1 MTERGERATGVRDG
15 WAGRARPAGQAQ
27 AAADAS
33 LPPRNTPTHHAR
45 RTATAAT
52 GGRGVAGG
60 GRQHQRGGQA
70 AAQPRPG
77 GRGACAAGG
86 RARPPVGDHA
96 GPAAN
101 GVAPCGRAA
110 WSSGGPPAAR
120 RGRTRGRAHGTA
132 AHRGHAGCCARPTG
146 GADLPRRDLAAPPLT
161 GWPRVPAVSAALR
174 AAMDGG
180 AVPLATRTLPPVGG
194 GRGAGGGAESG
205 GASASEVGGARKLA
219 RRRVM

>member
-33 LPPRNTPTHHAR
+33 PPPRNTPTHHAR

-52 GGRGVAGG
+52 GGRRVAGG

-96 GPAAN
+96 GRAAN
-101 GVAPCGRAA
+101 GVAPRGRVRLVTWRPARGKA
-110 WSSGGPPAAR
+110 GTDTRPRARDGCAPGPRRVLRPSHGWRRPPPPRPRRPAA
-120 RGRTRGRAHGTA
+120 HG
-132 AHRGHAGCCARPTG
+132 
-146 GADLPRRDLAAPPLT
+146 LAAST
-161 GWPRVPAVSAALR
+161 CCIRGVARSHGR
-174 AAMDGG
+174 
-180 AVPLATRTLPPVGG
+180 
-194 GRGAGGGAESG
+194 GRGAVGDAYTPPGGRRPRRGW
-205 GASASEVGGARKLA
+205 
-219 RRRVM
+219 RRRVGRGVRV